1 MSPDIRPS
9 SVLVVRRTGPCSMPV
24 IACGVPRRV
33 LQGLSQESCQVFR
46 TACLLRCSDPAP
58 GLELQP
64 R

>member
-33 LQGLSQESCQVFR
+33 LQGLTQEPCQLLPCVATTSCTNPV
-46 TACLLRCSDPAP
+46 A
-58 GLELQP
+58 GLESQA
-64 R
+64 